1 METQASSFISLL
13 FIVLGVIFIK
23 FRFPIGRKAAIVYK
37 KIGIEV
43 PEDLYAKQF
52 VFIGILLMIV
62 GFLGATGLITRL

>member
-1 METQASSFISLL
+1 METQANVISLL
-13 FIVLGVIFIK
+13 FIVLGIVLIK
-23 FRFPIGRKAAIVYK
+23 LRLPIGRRAAILYK

-62 GFLGATGLITRL
+62 GFLGATGLITQL